1 MNNIQKD
8 MSLKGH
14 IRMDVFNFFLNM
26 FTFLEICIIIILDN
40 KLIKV
45 L

>member
-8 MSLKGH
+8 MSL
-14 IRMDVFNFFLNM
+14 MDIYEWMYLIFFKNM